1 MVHLLFQTNDGDLK
15 MMKSIS
21 NLSLSPLSLSLS
33 LVWVLKSEALLGFA
47 TAHRGI
53 ASHHTVRTVAAPGA
67 PAGAERRKRRR
78 RRRGGRSG
86 QRLPKETSERGEE
99 GEGGRTGGR
108 SAPWPQR
115 RLQRRALPTSTGKS
129 QVSSRP
135 GMTFSGKSV
144 SLTPLRALPRTREDG
159 WEQLSGRVRV
169 VFFYSAAL

>member
-33 LVWVLKSEALLGFA
+33 LSCLSAEVG
-47 TAHRGI
+47 
-53 ASHHTVRTVAAPGA
+53 GA
-67 PAGAERRKRRR
+67 PRVCHCAPRHRFSPHCADCCCAWSTCRRWKKKKKKK
-78 RRRGGRSG
+78 GGRSG

-144 SLTPLRALPRTREDG
+144 FLTPLRALPRTREDG